1 MGIFR
6 KTLQRHGA
14 SRHVPQQAFQLVTP
28 MRWDLG
34 VRMERKPVDTGTA
47 GARQCGVFPFIPKA
61 RANAPD
67 LLAGPLPK
75 GKALRDG
82 GGQGAGEGGLV
93 VHERIIPRG
102 HGGVD
107 ARLQVSEVAQR
118 ADDPP
123 ADRLD
128 YRGNIGITGRLALE
142 KARREALVGP
152 IKIDPLKED
161 SSPCAGRCR
170 WPVPRPPRS

>member
-1 MGIFR
+1 MGLFR
-6 KTLQRHGA
+6 ETLQRHGA
-14 SRHVPQQAFQLVTP
+14 SRRVPHQAFQLVTP

-47 GARQCGVFPFIPKA
+47 GARQCGEFSFITKA
-61 RANAPD
+61 RANPSNF
-67 LLAGPLPK
+67 LSGPFPK
-75 GKALRDG
+75 GDALFDRG
-82 GGQGAGEGGLV
+82 RQGASEFGLV
-93 VHERIIPRG
+93 VEQRIIPRG
-102 HGGVD
+102 HGVVD
-107 ARLQVSEVAQR
+107 ARLQVSQPTQR

-128 YRGNIGITGRLALE
+128 YRGNVGITGRLALE

-161 SSPCAGRCR
+161 NMKMYI
-170 WPVPRPPRS
+170 